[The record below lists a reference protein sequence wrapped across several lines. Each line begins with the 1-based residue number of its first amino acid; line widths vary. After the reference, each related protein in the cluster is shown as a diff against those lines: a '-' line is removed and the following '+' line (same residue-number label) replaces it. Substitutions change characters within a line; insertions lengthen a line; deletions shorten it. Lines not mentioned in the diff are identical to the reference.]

1 MLGSLVMRSCNRTTG
16 NTLLYVGTGCPRGP
30 ATFQCL
36 VGNDNAGDV
45 VGQAPFAGNAA
56 ASTVALVGTTSRFYF
71 VLLGHAPGS
80 APPVASVA
88 WAYTP
93 PAPTAT
99 GTRTR
104 TRKPKLLLRR

>member
-1 MLGSLVMRSCNRTTG
+1 M
-16 NTLLYVGTGCPRGP
+16 GP
-30 ATFQCL
+30 VTFQCL
-36 VGNDNAGDV
+36 VGNDNAGDAA
-45 VGQAPFAGNAA
+45 GQAACAGNAG
-56 ASTVALVGTTSRFYF
+56 ASTVTIAGTTSRFYF

-99 GTRTR
+99 GMRTR
-104 TRKPKLLLRR
+104 TRKRKALLRR